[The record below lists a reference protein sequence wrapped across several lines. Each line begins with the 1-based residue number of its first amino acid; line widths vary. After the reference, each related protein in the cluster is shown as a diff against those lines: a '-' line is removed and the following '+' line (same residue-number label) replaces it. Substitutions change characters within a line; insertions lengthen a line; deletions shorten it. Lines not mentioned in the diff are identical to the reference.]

1 MPAKCM
7 YNMGE
12 KKSSSAGRSLAVR
25 KSRHKD
31 CLSEIP
37 PTPDNEAI
45 GIIASLSPPHLPGG
59 KRS

>member
-25 KSRHKD
+25 KSRHKY
-31 CLSEIP
+31 CLFKIP
-37 PTPDNEAI
+37 PN
-45 GIIASLSPPHLPGG
+45 L
-59 KRS
+59 